1 MYSVDKSNFKRF
13 LIFFPSQIR
22 DSEQIY
28 KKAKIEHDFSRIKN
42 IIYLGMG
49 GSAIAGDILYDSL
62 YDQLKVPLQVIR
74 GYDIP
79 SYCSKSSLVIVSSY
93 SGNTEEVLHAAQR
106 AVKLGGKPVVITSG
120 GELKKMAE
128 EKKWP
133 TILIPGG
140 YPPRQALGYLLFPL
154 VLLLNPMLRNPIA
167 SDTISDI
174 AYVANSIVQRNDEI
188 STESKSLSKELAIEI
203 HGKIP
208 IIYGGAPYM
217 NAVARRW
224 CNQFQEN
231 AKSLAFCNV
240 LPEMNHNEIVGW
252 EMDHPAM
259 KNFIVLFL
267 EDPDA
272 PAQLKTR
279 IRLTKNIIS
288 DRGIMVLELY
298 AEGSNILQ
306 KNVSLLSMADWTS
319 YYLALLNEKN
329 PESIL
334 NIDYLKSEL
343 KKSS

>member
-13 LIFFPSQIR
+13 LKHFPSQIR

-28 KKAKIEHDFSRIKN
+28 KKAKIMHDFGQTKN
-42 IIYLGMG
+42 ILYLGMG

-62 YDQLKVPLQVIR
+62 YNQLTIPMQVIR
-74 GYDIP
+74 GYEIP
-79 SYCSKSSLVIVSSY
+79 SYCSESSLVIVSSY
-93 SGNTEEVLHAAQR
+93 SGNTEEVLHAAQS
-106 AVKLGGKPVVITSG
+106 AVEQGGKPVVITSG
-120 GELKKMAE
+120 GDLKMLAK
-128 EKKWP
+128 KNKWP
-133 TILIPGG
+133 LIVIPDG

-154 VLLLNPMLRNPIA
+154 VLLLDPILRKPIT
-167 SDTISDI
+167 SGTISDI
-174 AYVANSIVQRNDEI
+174 AHVANSIVQRNDEN
-188 STESKSLSKELAIEI
+188 SAESKSLSKELAIEI

-208 IIYGGAPYM
+208 IIYGGAPYL

-252 EMDHPAM
+252 EMDQSAM
-259 KNFIVLFL
+259 YNFIVLFL

-272 PAQLKTR
+272 SSQLKTR

-298 AEGSNILQ
+298 AEGNNILE
-306 KNVSLLSMADWTS
+306 KNVSLLCMADWTS

-343 KKSS
+343 KKLA